1 MRWFHMTVVAV
12 LAVALLIFALQ
23 NLQSVTVAS
32 LGFSIS
38 APLAILFIVIYL
50 LGMATGGSIWSL
62 ARWAWQGSRQT
73 PPAAR

>member
-1 MRWFHMTVVAV
+1 MTVVAV
-12 LAVALLIFALQ
+12 LAVALVIFALQ
-23 NLQSVTVAS
+23 NLQSVTVAF

-62 ARWAWQGSRQT
+62 ARWAWQGSRQM
-73 PPAAR
+73 PSAHR

>member
-23 NLQSVTVAS
+23 NLQSVTVAF

-62 ARWAWQGSRQT
+62 ARWAWQGSRHT
-73 PPAAR
+73 PPASR